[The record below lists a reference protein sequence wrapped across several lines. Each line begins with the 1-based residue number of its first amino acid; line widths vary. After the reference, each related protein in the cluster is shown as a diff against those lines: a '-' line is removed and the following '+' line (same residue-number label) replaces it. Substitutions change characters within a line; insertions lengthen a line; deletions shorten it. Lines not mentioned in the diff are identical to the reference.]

1 MLESQNLNLYNL
13 LYKTVGNNIEACCNG
28 INLAETNILAF
39 NAGFDAAP
47 IEVYENNCL
56 LTIGEHYDISLNAG
70 SDWLGTFPL
79 DSTYEFFMRK
89 AKAGEFI
96 VRIRAPRPSSVY
108 WLSYRV
114 ASNQLLSEAGRIYLK
129 NGRVTCDESLKGASG
144 KLDTIII
151 ARTRTANPYLTP
163 LLRNYSL
170 RVQEKTD
177 ATKDSGKLETKTI
190 NMISKTSTV
199 NVS

>member
-1 MLESQNLNLYNL
+1 M
-13 LYKTVGNNIEACCNG
+13 
-28 INLAETNILAF
+28 
-39 NAGFDAAP
+39 
-47 IEVYENNCL
+47 YENNCL
-56 LTIGEHYDISLNAG
+56 LTIDEDYDISLNSG

-79 DSTYEFFMRK
+79 DSSYEYFRR
-89 AKAGEFI
+89 AAQAGNFLL
-96 VRIRAPRPSSVY
+96 RLRAPKSSSVY

-114 ASNQLLSEAGRIYLK
+114 ESNQGLSEAGHIYLK
-129 NGRVTCDESLKGASG
+129 NGRVTCDKAIKGSSG

-170 RVQEKTD
+170 RVQENQKGQ
-177 ATKDSGKLETKTI
+177 KNSGKLEKKTI
-190 NMISKTSTV
+190 NMVSKTSTI